1 MSSVAAQLTRALVLL
16 LLLVTMLA
24 QCSALP
30 VRAHLLVLP
39 ISGGGVGGTFAVQ
52 SVISALIG
60 QLQQQQCTFAL
71 LLPTTTTTAAYG
83 SENGM

>member
-30 VRAHLLVLP
+30 VSAHLLVVP
-39 ISGGGVGGTFAVQ
+39 ISGGGVGGSWDFCS
-52 SVISALIG
+52 SVR
-60 QLQQQQCTFAL
+60 
-71 LLPTTTTTAAYG
+71 
-83 SENGM
+83 N